1 MYRNIIKPGVSSST
15 TRNPKTIAEDISND
29 IRVLRPEATPL
40 LTLSQYL
47 PKGKA
52 PISHKVQTV
61 QYYSFSHKDYSP
73 TCIAGSTI
81 GKQWTRFGRI
91 KLNQPSRP
99 DVQDV
104 MFYQPQ
110 DKLFIGAT
118 GQTVEIVMTPT
129 SNMSMS
135 TDNTSRFVA
144 DPAFTGNTS
153 TTCEPGFVIVRP
165 IKAEPFKAF
174 SSSDIIFLGRTI
186 YEGQR
191 IEAMPNNRDIVY
203 DCNFV
208 EHKEATIEMTE
219 DQKEWVKSSL
229 TKPDW
234 DWQQQEMMEEFKRSI
249 EENLMWSDRS
259 VDMTVPGRPK
269 RHMMGLFHAIK
280 SNVSVYNPFAV
291 TNFENLLSNF
301 CFDQAF
307 SYNPNGTKKIAIC
320 GARFLYNFNQQFN
333 QFRRID
339 GLNPSDKKVGL
350 DLDTYVLPGGF
361 ELKLIRSDQMLPR
374 NTPMEH
380 WCFVIDPKEM
390 DLRIVKNFNTRLYAN
405 NDERLAKLA
414 VEWQG
419 TISWHREESMALLR
433 TQD

>member
-81 GKQWTRFGRI
+81 DSKYIRFGRI

-135 TDNTSRFVA
+135 TDNTARFVA

-259 VDMTVPGRPK
+259 VDMTVQGRPK

-333 QFRRID
+333 QFRRLD
-339 GLNPSDKKVGL
+339 GTNPSDKKVGL

-361 ELKLIRSDQMLPR
+361 ELKLIRSDEMLPR
-374 NTPMEH
+374 NTKFEH
-380 WCFVIDPKEM
+380 WAFVIDPKEM
-390 DLRIVKNFNTRLYAN
+390 ELRIKKNFLTKLYACPN
-405 NDERLAKLA
+405 ERLLKLA
-414 VEWQG
+414 IEWQG
-419 TISWHREESMALLR
+419 TIAWHREESMAVLK
-433 TQD
+433 TND